1 MRFFLDF
8 MWDTV
13 IFVYELY
20 MKQLAAMT
28 DDVFHR
34 QAVFPGHH
42 GKGEGAA
49 LCATFSARLLTS
61 QFFST
66 TCTMYCFIFA
76 K

>member
-1 MRFFLDF
+1 MLFFWILCGI
-8 MWDTV
+8 

-49 LCATFSARLLTS
+49 PLFCVQLSLPDS
-61 QFFST
+61 
-66 TCTMYCFIFA
+66 
-76 K
+76 